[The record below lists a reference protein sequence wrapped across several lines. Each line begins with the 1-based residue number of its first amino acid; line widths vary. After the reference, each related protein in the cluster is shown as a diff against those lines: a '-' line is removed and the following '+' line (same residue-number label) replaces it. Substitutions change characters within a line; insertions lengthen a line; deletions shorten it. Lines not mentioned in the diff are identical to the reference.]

1 VVEQVPTHTSNPTLG
16 NAILPGTAKSSSDRL
31 SAVLLDGPNDVSR
44 ELRVAVEDE
53 KPLQLFISPSFAQLQ
68 YDPESVWPRCHIA
81 VQNLPPVVADDE
93 EAVEN
98 PEGQRRHGK
107 EVHRS
112 DSFAMVAKKH

>member
-1 VVEQVPTHTSNPTLG
+1 
-16 NAILPGTAKSSSDRL
+16 
-31 SAVLLDGPNDVSR
+31 
-44 ELRVAVEDE
+44 
-53 KPLQLFISPSFAQLQ
+53 
-68 YDPESVWPRCHIA
+68 
-81 VQNLPPVVADDE
+81 VADDE